1 MGIAADVTQL
11 VGGTP
16 LVRLDRIAAGLPGQ
30 VVAKIESRNPLFS
43 VKDRIGLA
51 MINAAERS
59 GEIKEDTILIEPTS
73 GNTGI
78 ALAFVAAA
86 RGYQLVLT
94 MPETMSEERRRLL
107 LALGAKLKLTPGPE
121 GMKGA
126 VARAKA
132 LAESDS
138 RYLLLQQFENE
149 ANPAIHRETTA
160 EEIWKDTEGAVDIVV
175 GGVGTGGTI
184 TGVGEVLK
192 QRKPSFKAIAVEPA
206 DSPVL
211 SGGKPGPHKIQGIG
225 AGFVPGV
232 LNTSIIDEI
241 VQVQT
246 PDAIATARKLASTEG
261 ILAGISSGAALWAA
275 LQVAGREE
283 NKGKL
288 IVVVLPD
295 TGERYLSTGL
305 FDYDQDSIEHLTD

>member
-1 MGIAADVTQL
+1 
-11 VGGTP
+11 
-16 LVRLDRIAAGLPGQ
+16 
-30 VVAKIESRNPLFS
+30 
-43 VKDRIGLA
+43 
-51 MINAAERS
+51 
-59 GEIKEDTILIEPTS
+59 
-73 GNTGI
+73 
-78 ALAFVAAA
+78 VAAA
-86 RGYQLVLT
+86 KGYQLVLT

-132 LAESDS
+132 LADSDS

-149 ANPAIHRETTA
+149 ANPAIHRATTA
-160 EEIWKDTEGAVDIVV
+160 EEIWKETEGTADVIV
-175 GGVGTGGTI
+175 GGVGTGGTL
-184 TGVGEVLK
+184 TGVGEVIK
-192 QRKPSFKAIAVEPA
+192 SRKPSFRVVAVEPA

-225 AGFVPGV
+225 AGFVPAV

-246 PDAIATARKLASTEG
+246 PDAIATARSLASREG
-261 ILAGISSGAALWAA
+261 ILAGISSGAAVWAA
-275 LQVAGREE
+275 LQVAVREE
-283 NKGKL
+283 SRGKL

-305 FDYDQDSIEHLTD
+305 FDYDQDSIERLD

>member
-1 MGIAADVTQL
+1 MAIAKDVTEL

-16 LVRLDRIAAGLPGQ
+16 PVRLDRLGSGLPGA
-30 VVAKIESRNPLFS
+30 VVAKLESRNPLVS

-51 MINAAERS
+51 MIAAAEKS
-59 GEIKEDTILIEPTS
+59 GKIKPDTILIEPTL

-86 RGYQLVLT
+86 KGYQLVLT

-107 LALGAKLKLTPGPE
+107 LAFGAKLKLTPGPE

-132 LAESDS
+132 LADSDS

-149 ANPAIHRETTA
+149 ANPAIHRATTA
-160 EEIWKDTEGAVDIVV
+160 EEIWKETEGTADVIV
-175 GGVGTGGTI
+175 GGVGTGGTL
-184 TGVGEVLK
+184 TGVGEVIK
-192 QRKPSFKAIAVEPA
+192 SRKPSFRVVAVEPA

-225 AGFVPGV
+225 AGFVPAV

-246 PDAIATARKLASTEG
+246 PDAIATARSLASREG
-261 ILAGISSGAALWAA
+261 ILAGISSGAAVWAA
-275 LQVAGREE
+275 LQVAVREE
-283 NKGKL
+283 SRGKL

-305 FDYDQDSIEHLTD
+305 FDYDQDSIERLD